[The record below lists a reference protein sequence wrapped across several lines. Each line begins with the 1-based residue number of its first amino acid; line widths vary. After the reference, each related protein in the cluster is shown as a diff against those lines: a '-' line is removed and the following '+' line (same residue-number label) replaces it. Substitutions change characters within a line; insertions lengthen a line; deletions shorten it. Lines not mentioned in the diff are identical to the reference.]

1 MKLVSRA
8 HHKQIA
14 RIDRIN
20 CDRVSCRHEHAPS
33 SRSSCTPS
41 CAPLQ
46 RASGRHHHRR
56 HHHRRRRRRRR
67 NEASAAWRGAALRRA
82 RRRLRRV
89 TVARGAT
96 QLFVVNLVRYLWR
109 SEHSRWQRPPVL
121 CCIATL
127 VPYPPMFSM
136 SSTENLNLVSVT
148 STTPPPLL
156 TPLLDYLS
164 TKSRRGLQCPPLY
177 AYYLRTGPEL
187 GTMPIQC
194 SQFARHY
201 PL

>member
-127 VPYPPMFSM
+127 VLYPPMFPM
-136 SSTENLNLVSVT
+136 SSTENLNLISVT
-148 STTPPPLL
+148 STTPLPAPHAAPRLPFNQALTRPPVPPHFMLTNFAQLL
-156 TPLLDYLS
+156 SSALC
-164 TKSRRGLQCPPLY
+164 RFR
-177 AYYLRTGPEL
+177 
-187 GTMPIQC
+187 
-194 SQFARHY
+194 ARN
-201 PL
+201 